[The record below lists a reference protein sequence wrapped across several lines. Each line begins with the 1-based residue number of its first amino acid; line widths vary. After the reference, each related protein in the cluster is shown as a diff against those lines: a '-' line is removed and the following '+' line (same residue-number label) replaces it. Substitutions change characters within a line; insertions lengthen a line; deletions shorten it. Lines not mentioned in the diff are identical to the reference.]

1 MTKNIDS
8 YEPAIKEK
16 WSDDYFDDR
25 LMNNPL
31 RIKQFELDAKY
42 IKEHV
47 SGGKLCDV
55 GCSTGEFLRHL
66 KFDGELYGM
75 EINDKARA
83 IAEQII
89 SFDKNIFTE
98 ENFFDL
104 VIFRGTIQHV
114 DVPFQMIKSTYKAL
128 KPGGCIIFLATPNSN
143 SILYRLKGDLPFLD
157 WRINFYIPG
166 KKDLVNALE
175 NYGFTVKSIDFP
187 YWNTPYRKFF
197 NDHFLFVRNI
207 FSRRFYRHAFWGSSM
222 NIVAFK

>member
-1 MTKNIDS
+1 
-8 YEPAIKEK
+8 
-16 WSDDYFDDR
+16 
-25 LMNNPL
+25 MNNPL

-47 SGGKLCDV
+47 SSGKLCDV
-55 GCSTGEFLRHL
+55 GCSTGEFLRYL

-114 DVPFQMIKSTYKAL
+114 DIPFQMIKSTYRAL
-128 KPGGCIIFLATPNSN
+128 KPGGMYHFFGNPEFQFITIS
-143 SILYRLKGDLPFLD
+143 LKGRSPFFGLAYKFLYS
-157 WRINFYIPG
+157 R
-166 KKDLVNALE
+166 KKGA
-175 NYGFTVKSIDFP
+175 G
-187 YWNTPYRKFF
+187 
-197 NDHFLFVRNI
+197 
-207 FSRRFYRHAFWGSSM
+207 
-222 NIVAFK
+222 